1 MRLEVEGLCKSYG
14 TKKALDGVSF
24 SLETGVYGLIGPNGA
39 GKTTLMNNI
48 AGNLRQSAGR
58 ILLDGKETVTMGND
72 FFSILGYMPQQQAL
86 YPDFSAERF
95 LYYIA
100 ALKGLTTKQ
109 ARAQI
114 PWAVEQVDLSEQIH
128 KRIGAM
134 SGGMKQRLLLAQA
147 ILGNPK
153 LLILDEPTAGLD
165 PNQRIAVRNLIGT
178 LAGDKII
185 IISTHVVP
193 DVEYLANSF
202 LVLHEGKLLAQS
214 SRKELV
220 DSLQGKVFELEV
232 PVNEVDRVLG
242 SYLVSNVIQ
251 NDQTVRL
258 RVIADT
264 CPPYPATE
272 QCPTLDD
279 ACLRLFRA

>member
-165 PNQRIAVRNLIGT
+165 PNQRIAVRNLIAA
-178 LAGDKII
+178 LC
-185 IISTHVVP
+185 
-193 DVEYLANSF
+193 
-202 LVLHEGKLLAQS
+202 
-214 SRKELV
+214 R
-220 DSLQGKVFELEV
+220 
-232 PVNEVDRVLG
+232 
-242 SYLVSNVIQ
+242 
-251 NDQTVRL
+251 
-258 RVIADT
+258 
-264 CPPYPATE
+264 
-272 QCPTLDD
+272 
-279 ACLRLFRA
+279 